1 MSAAFQYVGHT
12 GKLVFVG
19 ITTQDVSFADPLLHT
34 REMTLYASRNAL
46 RISFLAAAR
55 AAWPRVLAHA
65 KRELE
70 QKNSTPETEALAA
83 EVWEAVLK
91 SVSRA
96 LRRKGHNAS
105 AVADLEGYLFSA
117 FHHRFN
123 RLLTTEQKRR
133 ETIELVS
140 STLEFDQ
147 IETAQDAHWVSE
159 LERSITVRQIIG
171 HMDEWTKKVWQA
183 RQHGYSWKEISKRL
197 QLTEQQAKM
206 KFRYGLDKTRRS
218 LVKGLNR
225 KTSS

>member
-1 MSAAFQYVGHT
+1 ME
-12 GKLVFVG
+12 KP
-19 ITTQDVSFADPLLHT
+19 DPHGEWVLHQNNKAEGGST
-34 REMTLYASRNAL
+34 HPSDEVL
-46 RISFLAAAR
+46 LAAAR

-70 QKNSTPETEALAA
+70 QKNSSPETAALAA

-105 AVADLEGYLFSA
+105 AIADLEGYLFST

-123 RLLTTEQKRR
+123 RVLTTEQKRR

-140 STLEFDQ
+140 SSLEFDQ
-147 IETAQDAHWVSE
+147 IETAQDTRWVSE

-183 RQHGYSWKEISKRL
+183 RQYGYSWKEISKRL
-197 QLTEQQAKM
+197 RLTEQQAKM

-218 LVKGLNR
+218 LGKGLNR

>member
-1 MSAAFQYVGHT
+1 ME
-12 GKLVFVG
+12 KP
-19 ITTQDVSFADPLLHT
+19 DPYGEWVLHHNN
-34 REMTLYASRNAL
+34 EAEGGSPHPSDEVL
-46 RISFLAAAR
+46 LAAAR

-70 QKNSTPETEALAA
+70 QKNSSPETAALAA

-105 AVADLEGYLFSA
+105 AIADLEGYLFSA

-123 RLLTTEQKRR
+123 RVLTTEQKRR

-183 RQHGYSWKEISKRL
+183 RQYGYSWKEISKRL
-197 QLTEQQAKM
+197 ELTEQQAKM